1 MTDNELTYEIRGS
14 IYEVYNAFGPGLLES
29 IYEEALCFELEKKGL
44 KFERQLSVPLIY
56 KGKQLKS
63 DLRLDI
69 IVEDRIVIE
78 LKSTEELKPVF
89 YKQLKTYLKL
99 LNKKVG
105 ILVNFNEYDIN
116 NGIRRI
122 IL

>member
-29 IYEEALCFELEKKGL
+29 VYEEALCFELEKKGL

-63 DLRLDI
+63 ELRLDV
-69 IVEDRIVIE
+69 IVEDKIVIE

-99 LNKKVG
+99 LDKKVG

-122 IL
+122 VL